1 MAAGRNHTI
10 TRRAFVRGTLA
21 AAGALPLTGAAAGL
35 VGCGT
40 PPLPPGLPDGLF
52 ALGVASGDPLPDGVV
67 LWTRLAPAPV
77 AGGGMPGVAV
87 PVRWQVAEDEA
98 FAAVVR
104 QGTAVAHPR
113 WGHSVHV
120 DVRGLRPGAW
130 YHYRFLVGDQS
141 SPVARTRTA
150 PAADAAGDRLRFLV
164 GTCQSWRDGHWPAWA
179 HAAGEDADL
188 VVHLGD
194 YIYEG
199 GVNGGDNVRP
209 HNSAEV
215 RTLAEYR
222 DRYGLYKGDPALQ
235 AAHAACPWVV
245 TWDDHEV
252 ENNYAGLL
260 PEAPEEA
267 AAFPA
272 RRAAAYQAWWEHMP
286 VRMRPPAGPDLRI
299 HRSLDWGRL
308 ARFHVLDTRQ
318 YRSDQPCG
326 QADLGPS
333 CDARLDPARTL
344 LGAEQEAWLAGGL
357 GSSAATWDVLANQV
371 VLTSMPLAGTIYN
384 LDQWD
389 GYGGA
394 RARLLDRLA
403 APDVANPVVLTGD
416 IHAAGVGD
424 VVDLDAHGPGAPAVA
439 TELVAPS
446 ISSRFDP
453 ALADAAEQLIAEL
466 DHVRW
471 VDVRR
476 RGYIRCDV
484 TPGELVARYQMAESV
499 LTPDAPVTTATTWS
513 VTAGQVG
520 AEQA

>member
-1 MAAGRNHTI
+1 MADGRKHDV
-10 TRRAFVRGTLA
+10 TRRAFVRGSLA
-21 AAGALPLTGAAAGL
+21 VAATLPLAGTAFGL
-35 VGCGT
+35 VGCTT
-40 PPLPPGLPDGLF
+40 PPLPADLPDGLF

-67 LWTRLAPAPV
+67 LWTRLAPAPLE
-77 AGGGMPGVAV
+77 GGGMPVVDV

-98 FAAVVR
+98 FATIAR
-104 QGTAVAHPR
+104 EGTAVAKPA

-120 DVRGLRPGAW
+120 DVYGLRPGAW
-130 YHYRFLVGDQS
+130 YFYRFLVGEQV
-141 SPVARTRTA
+141 SPVARARTA
-150 PAADAAGDRLRFLV
+150 PALGAAGDRLRFLV
-164 GTCQSWRDGHWPAWA
+164 GTCQNWRDGYWPTWA
-179 HAAGEDADL
+179 SAAGEDADL
-188 VVHLGD
+188 VLHLGD
-194 YIYEG
+194 YIYES
-199 GVNGGDNVRP
+199 GVNGGDNVRA

-215 RTLAEYR
+215 RTLVEYR
-222 DRYGLYKGDPALQ
+222 NRYGLYKGDPALQ

-260 PEAPEEA
+260 PEVPDEGP
-267 AAFPA
+267 AFPA

-286 VRMRPPAGPDLRI
+286 VRMRPPTGPDLRI
-299 HRSLDWGRL
+299 HRSVDWGRL

-326 QADLGPS
+326 QADLGES
-333 CDARLDPARTL
+333 CDARLDPTRTL

-357 GSSAATWDVLANQV
+357 ASDATWDVLANQV
-371 VLTSMPLAGTIYN
+371 VMTSMPLAGTLYN

-389 GYGGA
+389 GYTGA

-424 VVDLDAHGPGAPAVA
+424 VVDLDTHGPGAPAVA

-453 ALADAAEQLIAEL
+453 SLADAAEQLIGEL
-466 DHVRW
+466 PHVRW

-484 TPGELVARYQMAESV
+484 TPGELVARYQMASSV
-499 LTPDAPVTTATTWS
+499 LTPDAPVATTTSWR

-520 AEQA
+520 AQPA